1 MPPECRSRRICRRL
15 TATISNNQN
24 VMVAAKNNVGPL
36 RLFAGYEWYQ
46 LAPPSDPVNTV
57 TGFTNIGGLPMG
69 TAYAN
74 LTAISNTRLFN
85 CVAAPAPD
93 AATRSCK

>member
-1 MPPECRSRRICRRL
+1 MNLSLSGVSNAAGVPVAPFLPQTL

-24 VMVAAKNNVGPL
+24 VMLLSKYTVGPL

-57 TGFTNIGGLPMG
+57 TGFTQYRRSADG
-69 TAYAN
+69 Y
-74 LTAISNTRLFN
+74 RL
-85 CVAAPAPD
+85 CQPD
-93 AATRSCK
+93 GDQ